1 MVRTTD
7 AGMTV
12 PADPS
17 ASPARRATPLNGSA
31 KRDRAAALAAF
42 GPMLE
47 TMNERG
53 TGPEGI
59 AANASRQVNDP
70 LGLASEQAMTSPA
83 DGAAVPKPAAEPA
96 AKEPGDRGG
105 ESSGVRTDADGR
117 DRAPAQKQSSDL
129 NALQAR
135 SDARQAGRQTA
146 AESSP
151 GNQNES
157 PNGTADGRSALA
169 GSAAAGARGD
179 GATARG
185 ATARGSE
192 TTGAVRAVT
201 GAAGG
206 QSAGNAGSGSAG
218 RGEVLPGQ
226 AGGEANGTKGL
237 NKSGKAGSFSQI
249 LRGEQAEA
257 APQIAKGLA
266 SLLMRKGGSMQIQLR
281 PEALGRVRVDLT
293 MSEGVVSARLEAETE
308 PARQLLTQDIE
319 RLRTMLE
326 QRGLRV
332 ERLEVTSGQAER
344 DGSAT
349 RNGAS
354 GFDPGGSEDHAGRD
368 AGEGPGGR
376 DAESGSP
383 WNGGR
388 RARGGDP
395 GGGAERGQTGTESV
409 RAAESG
415 GSGIDAG
422 GGSVWRSAGPVS
434 VRLDAMA

>member
-7 AGMTV
+7 AGMSV

-17 ASPARRATPLNGSA
+17 ASAARRTTPLDGSA

-42 GPMLE
+42 GPMLD

-53 TGPEGI
+53 TVPEGI

-83 DGAAVPKPAAEPA
+83 DGPAVPAPAAEPA
-96 AKEPGDRGG
+96 AGHAG
-105 ESSGVRTDADGR
+105 ERPASTGVRTDGEGR
-117 DRAPAQKQSSDL
+117 DPGPAQKQPSDL

-146 AESSP
+146 AEPSP
-151 GNQNES
+151 GNRNES
-157 PNGTADGRSALA
+157 SNGSADGGAGLAVGASQGVRGAGTAV
-169 GSAAAGARGD
+169 RG
-179 GATARG
+179 G
-185 ATARGSE
+185 E

-218 RGEVLPGQ
+218 RGVVLPGQ
-226 AGGEANGTKGL
+226 AGGEASGTRGM
-237 NKSGKAGSFSQI
+237 NQSGKAGSFSQI

-266 SLLMRKGGSMQIQLR
+266 SLLMRKGGSMQINLR

-293 MSEGVVSARLEAETE
+293 MSEGVVSARFEAETE

-326 QRGLRV
+326 QRGMRV
-332 ERLEVTSGQAER
+332 ERLEVASGQAER

-354 GFDPGGSEDHAGRD
+354 GLDPDRSEQHAGKDAGDEPGGKD
-368 AGEGPGGR
+368 AG
-376 DAESGSP
+376 SGSP

>member
-17 ASPARRATPLNGSA
+17 ASAARRTTPLNGSA

-42 GPMLE
+42 GPMLD

-83 DGAAVPKPAAEPA
+83 NGPAVPTPAAEPSA
-96 AKEPGDRGG
+96 GHSG
-105 ESSGVRTDADGR
+105 ERPASSGVRTDGEGR
-117 DRAPAQKQSSDL
+117 DQGPARKQPSDL

-146 AESSP
+146 AEPSP

-157 PNGTADGRSALA
+157 SNGSADGRAGLA
-169 GSAAAGARGD
+169 GGASQGV
-179 GATARG
+179 RG
-185 ATARGSE
+185 AGTAVRGGE
-192 TTGAVRAVT
+192 TSGAVRAVT

-218 RGEVLPGQ
+218 RGVVLPGH
-226 AGGEANGTKGL
+226 AGGEASGTRGM
-237 NKSGKAGSFSQI
+237 NQSGKAGSFSQI

-266 SLLMRKGGSMQIQLR
+266 SLLMRKGGSMQINLR

-326 QRGLRV
+326 QRGMRV
-332 ERLEVTSGQAER
+332 ERLEVASGQAER

-354 GFDPGGSEDHAGRD
+354 GSDPDRSEQHAGKD
-368 AGEGPGGR
+368 AGDGPGGK
-376 DAESGSP
+376 DAGSGSP

>member
-17 ASPARRATPLNGSA
+17 ASAARRTTPLDGSA

-42 GPMLE
+42 GPMLD

-83 DGAAVPKPAAEPA
+83 NGPAVPTPEAEPV
-96 AKEPGDRGG
+96 AKESG
-105 ESSGVRTDADGR
+105 ERRASTGVRTDGEGR
-117 DRAPAQKQSSDL
+117 DQGPARKQPSDL
-129 NALQAR
+129 SALQAR

-146 AESSP
+146 AEPSP

-157 PNGTADGRSALA
+157 SNGSADGRAGLA
-169 GSAAAGARGD
+169 GGASQGV
-179 GATARG
+179 RG
-185 ATARGSE
+185 AGTAVRGGE

-218 RGEVLPGQ
+218 RGVVLPGQ
-226 AGGEANGTKGL
+226 AGGEASGTRGM
-237 NKSGKAGSFSQI
+237 NQSGKAGSFSQI
-249 LRGEQAEA
+249 MRGEQAEA

-266 SLLMRKGGSMQIQLR
+266 SLLMRKGGSMQINLR

-308 PARQLLTQDIE
+308 PARQLLTQDIG

-326 QRGLRV
+326 QRGMRV
-332 ERLEVTSGQAER
+332 ERLEVVSGQAER

-354 GFDPGGSEDHAGRD
+354 GFDPDRSEQHAGKD
-368 AGEGPGGR
+368 AGDEPGGK
-376 DAESGSP
+376 DAGSGSP